1 MKPKHVACNKII
13 NIVVTDRLR
22 VFAFVLTSQQ
32 DVIRKE
38 GYFTSVP
45 LSGNICLRYIYIYML
60 HTYRHAYMY
69 F

>member
-1 MKPKHVACNKII
+1 VN
-13 NIVVTDRLR
+13 DRLR
-22 VFAFVLTSQQ
+22 FYTLLTSQQ

-45 LSGNICLRYIYIYML
+45 LPGNICLHYIYCTYYIL
-60 HTYRHAYMY
+60 HMYRHAYMY